1 MKLTI
6 KAKLMQHLLI
16 KNHDNAGFTIIE
28 LLIVFILIGILS
40 AIALPSFLSQ
50 AAKAQQSEAKTY
62 VGAFNRAQ
70 QAYRMENSA
79 FAGDIETL
87 QLGIPTVTNNY
98 NYNIAADINTTTI
111 TAVANDAA
119 ALKGFNGGVTVLS
132 SGLTL
137 AVACQTAGTL
147 ANNPITAPSLT
158 STGASCTGTMVSM
171 D

>member
-16 KNHDNAGFTIIE
+16 KKQDHAGFTIIE

-70 QAYRMENSA
+70 QAYRMENPA
-79 FAGDIETL
+79 FASDIETL
-87 QLGIPTVTNNY
+87 QLGIPVVTENY
-98 NYNIAADINTTTI
+98 NYTVVADINTTTI
-111 TAVANDAA
+111 TAIANDAA
-119 ALKGFNGGVTVLS
+119 ALKGFNGGVTVLL

-137 AVACQTAGTL
+137 GVACQTAGTL

-158 STGASCTGTMVSM
+158 ATGASCTGTMVSM